1 MANQMPIPTDWIEEV
16 NGFALGMVCYP
27 NSDMWRRNLKGAIY
41 ALTRGRNYDF
51 DTGRF
56 KDIEQL
62 ANDLQDSFMSCDLI
76 EITQGIQDIVKTQRM
91 IVLALTGG
99 TLDFEANPEVPIV
112 VSYEG
117 LGPIIKSLGSYQ
129 GGTMTIGEL
138 ITAMEAEDNSLY
150 PFKDYLELL
159 KIVRQITGDGD
170 NISLGLAVN
179 LWQMVNTFR
188 TSHNGL
194 SLMAYLGTGV
204 RGIQSSLV
212 PFAEGS
218 DTPSEQETVE
228 EVYDN
233 IDKANW
239 TLGQV
244 PSMLPTIPT
253 ITDFASRIS
262 ISSAS
267 WIGNLQTALST
278 FWNRLTHEDATPVA
292 TITPTGQLAQIS
304 KKLLDLDDN
313 TDHTGLTIS
322 DRLEAI
328 RAQVEAIGGGTDLEP
343 VLTAID
349 HILGGDYAP

>member
-1 MANQMPIPTDWIEEV
+1 MPNQMPIPTDWNEEE
-16 NGFALGMVCYP
+16 NGYALGMVCYP

-51 DTGRF
+51 DTGIF

-62 ANDLQDSFMSCDLI
+62 ANDLQDSFMSCDLV
-76 EITQGIQDIVKTQRM
+76 EITQGIQDLVKTQRM

-99 TLDFEANPEVPIV
+99 TLDFEAEPEIPLV

-117 LGPIIKSLGSYQ
+117 LGVILKNLGVNQ
-129 GGTMTIGEL
+129 GTGTTLGQL
-138 ITAMEAEDNSLY
+138 ITAMEDEDNSLY

-159 KIVRQITGDGD
+159 KILRSITGDGE
-170 NISLGLAVN
+170 NIPLGLATN
-179 LWQMVNTFR
+179 LWHMVNTFR
-188 TSHNGL
+188 SSHNGL

-228 EVYDN
+228 EIYDN
-233 IDKANW
+233 LDKANW

-244 PSMLPTIPT
+244 PPMLPSVPST
-253 ITDFASRIS
+253 TDFATRIS
-262 ISSAS
+262 VSSAS
-267 WIGNLQTALST
+267 WIGKLQTALST
-278 FWNRLTHEDATPVA
+278 FWDRLTSGDATPTA

-313 TDHTGLTIS
+313 SDHTGLTIS
-322 DRLEAI
+322 DKLEAI
-328 RAQVEAIGGGTDLEP
+328 KAQLEAIGPGNDLEP
-343 VLTAID
+343 VLAAID
-349 HILGGDYAP
+349 NILGGVYEP